1 MSFISSPP
9 SSLCILRLSAIGDVT
24 HVLPSVNCIKKQWPE
39 CKITWIIGKLEYQ
52 LVGDIPDIEFIIYDK
67 SEGRK
72 ANKTLKEMLKNRKFD
87 VLLHM
92 QISLRASLASRHIKA
107 RHKIGFDFKRA
118 RNFQWLFTNK
128 KIPYIAKQ
136 HVLDSFLEFPKL
148 LGLKTDS
155 IEWNIPVPDN
165 DKIFIENAITANTFV
180 VINPSASNT
189 IRNWGADHYATIID
203 YLFERYNLQTVLS
216 GGPMESEIEL
226 SNAISEESLNK
237 PTVLTGKTTLK
248 QLAALLQ
255 QAQFVIAPDT
265 GPAHI
270 ANAVAT
276 DVIGLY
282 ANSNPYRTG
291 PYSSLKN
298 TVNKYPEALKN
309 TYNKSVKQV
318 RWGRRVRRDDIMEF
332 INVDDVIEKIDNL
345 MKKQKP

>member
-24 HVLPSVNCIKKQWPE
+24 HVLPSLNCIKKQWPE
-39 CKITWIIGKLEYQ
+39 CKITWVIGKLEHQ
-52 LVGDIPDIEFIIYDK
+52 LVCDIPDIEFIIYDK

-72 ANKTLKEMLKNRKFD
+72 ANKRLKETLKDRQFD

-92 QISLRASLASRHIKA
+92 QISLRASLASRHIHA
-107 RHKIGFDFKRA
+107 QHRLGFDFKRA

-128 KIPYIAKQ
+128 KIPHVAEQ

-148 LGLKTDS
+148 LGLKTDT
-155 IEWNIPVPDN
+155 IEWNIPVPDE
-165 DKIFIENAITANTFV
+165 DQEFLKNAITVDKFV
-180 VINPSASNT
+180 VINPSASNA
-189 IRNWGADHYATIID
+189 IRNWDADHYATIID
-203 YLFERYNLQTVLS
+203 YLFVRYQLRTVLS
-216 GGPMESEIEL
+216 GGPAESEVKL
-226 SNAISEESLNK
+226 SREISEESLNK
-237 PTVLTGKTTLK
+237 PMVMTGKTTLK

-270 ANAVAT
+270 ANALAT
-276 DVIGLY
+276 PVIGLY

-291 PYSSLKN
+291 PYSSLHN
-298 TVNKYPEALKN
+298 TVNKYPEALSD
-309 TYNKSVKQV
+309 TYHKTVEQV

-332 INVDDVIEKIDNL
+332 IQKDDVIEKIDHL
-345 MKKQKP
+345 LR